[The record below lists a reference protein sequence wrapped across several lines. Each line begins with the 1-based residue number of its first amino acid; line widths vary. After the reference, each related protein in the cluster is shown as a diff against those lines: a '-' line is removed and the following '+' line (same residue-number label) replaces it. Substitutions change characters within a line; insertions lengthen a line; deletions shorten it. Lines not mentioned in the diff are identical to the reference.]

1 MMLGANARRATARF
15 LSAGLWGA
23 GPARSAWPPPGPTF
37 GRPEDRLRVGRSRR
51 ADDRGPGKE
60 GFTLIELLV
69 ALAVFSLAALALLNL
84 TGENTRSAARV
95 ETRTLGGVV
104 AENLAVEAM
113 IAPTA
118 SEGTASGRTPLA
130 GRDWRWTR
138 TVTATGEPDLL
149 RIDIRV
155 SDSEG
160 QAADRTIFRS
170 RLRQ

>member
-1 MMLGANARRATARF
+1 MAERA
-15 LSAGLWGA
+15 
-23 GPARSAWPPPGPTF
+23 
-37 GRPEDRLRVGRSRR
+37 
-51 ADDRGPGKE
+51 

-113 IAPTA
+113 IAPLV
-118 SEGTASGRTPLA
+118 SEGTATGRTPLA

-138 TVTATGEPDLL
+138 TVAATDEPDLL

-155 SDSEG
+155 SDAEG
-160 QAADRTIFRS
+160 QAAERTIFRS
-170 RLRQ
+170 RTRE

>member
-1 MMLGANARRATARF
+1 MADGMSGAHARRAAARC
-15 LSAGLWGA
+15 LCAGH
-23 GPARSAWPPPGPTF
+23 ARSVRPSPRPTI
-37 GRPEDRLRVGRSRR
+37 GRPEDRHRVG
-51 ADDRGPGKE
+51 GQTKE

-95 ETRTLGGVV
+95 ETRVLGGIV

-113 IAPTA
+113 IAPSV
-118 SEGTASGRTPLA
+118 SEGAASGRTPMA

-138 TVTATGEPDLL
+138 TVTATAEPDLL

-155 SDSEG
+155 RDAEG
-160 QAADRTIFRS
+160 QAAARTIFRS
-170 RLRQ
+170 RVRE